1 MSFTAKPVGKK
12 PEQLTA
18 DEEQHEKAEKTI
30 TKSHADTENRE
41 QRNFEEPQTF

>member
-18 DEEQHEKAEKTI
+18 DEEQHEKAEKQSLNI
-30 TKSHADTENRE
+30 TPCRYRE
-41 QRNFEEPQTF
+41 QRNFG